1 MLRLFE
7 HRLPH
12 GRGSA
17 RILSRARQQAVFV
30 PCILL
35 SALCLHA
42 EPADWIYTAR
52 YVVTM
57 DAQRHLIDNGAIAVR
72 AGRIVGVGKR
82 ADIEK
87 QFQAR
92 QHADRPGDILMPG
105 LINTHTHAAMS
116 LFRGIADDMKLQD
129 WLNKFIFPAEAKNVT
144 PDFVLWG
151 TRLACLEM
159 MLSGTTTFVDM
170 YYFEDSAAK
179 ATKEAGMR
187 AILGETMI
195 RFKSPD
201 SATPKDTLR
210 FTEKFIQDY
219 RGDPL
224 VIPAVAPHAIYT
236 NDDAD
241 LKAARQLANKYKA
254 PLVMHLSETK
264 IENDDALRTRH
275 MTPARLVESLG
286 VLDGWTLVAH
296 GVWLDASDAKILKA
310 HGTGIAHCPSSN
322 MKLASGIA
330 PVVKLLGLGIPV
342 GLGTDGPA
350 GSNNDFDMMEEMNM
364 AADLQKVST
373 GDPTVI
379 PAEQAIEMATI
390 LGARA
395 AGLDK
400 EIGSLETG
408 KHADFITLRLDRPH
422 AVPLYNVYSQI
433 VYALKG
439 SDVDDTV
446 VEGKPIVRAG
456 RSLTLDSAPIFAKAK
471 EYAARVSASLSH

>member
-1 MLRLFE
+1 VNQAPCAGTSVGAARRSAGATAAFTLIFLFF
-7 HRLPH
+7 
-12 GRGSA
+12 G
-17 RILSRARQQAVFV
+17 
-30 PCILL
+30 
-35 SALCLHA
+35 ALA
-42 EPADWIYTAR
+42 FGETADSIYTAR

-57 DAQRHLIDNGAIAVR
+57 NAHHDLIDDGAVAIR
-72 AGRIVGVGKR
+72 GQRIVGVGKR

-92 QHADRPGDILMPG
+92 VRVNRPDDILMPG

-116 LFRGIADDMKLQD
+116 LFRGIADDVKLQD

-170 YYFEDSAAK
+170 YYFEDRAAQ

-195 RFKSPD
+195 RFKAPD
-201 SATPKDTLR
+201 AATPKDMLR
-210 FTEKFIQDY
+210 FTEKFLQQYHD
-219 RGDPL
+219 DPL
-224 VIPAVAPHAIYT
+224 IIPAVAPHAIYT
-236 NDDAD
+236 NNDAD
-241 LKAARQLANKYKA
+241 LKAARQLANKYHA
-254 PLVMHLSETK
+254 PLTIHVSETK
-264 IENDDALRTRH
+264 TENDDALRTRH
-275 MTPARLVESLG
+275 MTPTRLLESLG
-286 VLDGWTLVAH
+286 VLDGWTIAAH
-296 GVWLDASDAKILKA
+296 GVWLDAGDAKILKA

-330 PVVKLLGLGIPV
+330 PVVRLLAMGIPV

-350 GSNNDFDMMEEMNM
+350 GSNNDFDLMEEMNL

-379 PAEQAIEMATI
+379 PAEQAVAMATI

-408 KHADFITLRLDRPH
+408 KRADLITLRLDRPH
-422 AVPLYNVYSQI
+422 AVPLYHVYSQI

-439 SDVDDTV
+439 SDVEDVTV
-446 VEGKPIVRAG
+446 NGKPIVRNG
-456 RSLTLDSAPIFAKAK
+456 RSLTLDPAPILAKAK
-471 EYAARVSASLSH
+471 EYAAKVSVSLSK